1 MNHELSLNLSSPIP
15 PTMPTFDIVGKIDG
29 QTLDNAVNT
38 AKKEI
43 LNRYDFHDSK
53 SAIDLD
59 KKTNTITVVTETDMR
74 LKAIQDAIIGRM
86 VKQNLDPKALD
97 FGKEQY
103 ASGNMIRKEI
113 KIREGIDKEAAKKI
127 VKKIKDSGLKVQAS
141 VMDDQVR
148 VQGKKI
154 DDLQAVI
161 ALCRK
166 DDFGQPLQY
175 INMRD

>member
-1 MNHELSLNLSSPIP
+1 
-15 PTMPTFDIVGKIDG
+15 MPTFDIVSKIDG

-53 SAIDLD
+53 STIDLD
-59 KKTNTITVVTETDMR
+59 KKTNVITVLTENDMR
-74 LKAIQDAIIGRM
+74 LKAIQDSIISRM
-86 VKQNLDPKALD
+86 VKQRLDPNALD
-97 FGKEQY
+97 LDGNQQA

-113 KIREGIDKEAAKKI
+113 KIKEGIDKEAAKKVI
-127 VKKIKDSGLKVQAS
+127 KKIKDSGLKVQAS
-141 VMDDQVR
+141 IMDDQVR

-161 ALCRK
+161 SLCRT

>member
-1 MNHELSLNLSSPIP
+1 
-15 PTMPTFDIVGKIDG
+15 MPTFDIVSKIDG
-29 QTLDNAVNT
+29 QTLDNAINT

-53 SAIDLD
+53 STVDLD
-59 KKTNTITVVTETDMR
+59 KKTNIITILTENDMR
-74 LKAIQDAIIGRM
+74 LKAIQDSIITRM
-86 VKQNLDPKALD
+86 VKQQLDPNALD
-97 FGKEQY
+97 LEGVQQA

-113 KIREGIDKEAAKKI
+113 KIKEGLDKEAAKKI

-141 VMDDQVR
+141 IMDDQVR
-148 VQGKKI
+148 VQAKKI

-161 ALCRK
+161 SLCRSEN
-166 DDFGQPLQY
+166 FGQPLQY